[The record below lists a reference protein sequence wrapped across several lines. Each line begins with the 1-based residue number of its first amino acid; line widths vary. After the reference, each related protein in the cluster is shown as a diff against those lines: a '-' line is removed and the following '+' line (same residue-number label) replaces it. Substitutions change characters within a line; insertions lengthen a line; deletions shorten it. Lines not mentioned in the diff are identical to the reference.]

1 MAIKITDLTTAQ
13 RIADYGGLGTLTGT
27 KLTVM
32 NRIVTQLSGFVLR
45 YIGRNLKQATY
56 TQEEYST
63 EHGNSLNLQNFPISS
78 SATFKLELRTSGEN
92 EDEWETVDS
101 QYYFIDY
108 DSGIIFGISGWN
120 FMRTVNG
127 YRVTYTAG
135 YDFDNTTKF
144 LSDTDAADIELVVWM
159 LGMSVWN
166 RRKGGVGIRSE
177 KIGDYSVSYTKM
189 LLENSD
195 IKSILDK
202 YKNQGNDNL
211 GAMTPIQP

>member
-1 MAIKITDLTTAQ
+1 MAITIADLTTAQ

-27 KLTVM
+27 KLTIM
-32 NRIVTQLSGFVLR
+32 NLLVTQLSGIVLK
-45 YIGRNLKQATY
+45 YIGRNIKQATY

-63 EHGNSLNLQNFPISS
+63 EHGSSLNLRNFPVSS
-78 SATFKLELRTSGEN
+78 SVTFKLEVRTSGEN
-92 EDEWETVDS
+92 EDKWETVDS

-135 YDFDNTTKF
+135 YDFDNSSTF
-144 LSDTDAADIELVVWM
+144 LSDTDAADIELAVWM
-159 LGMSVWN
+159 LGVSVWS

-177 KIGDYSVSYTKM
+177 KIGDYSVSYTRE
-189 LLENSD
+189 LIENKD
-195 IKSILDK
+195 ITSILDK
-202 YKNQGNDNL
+202 YKIQGTSSL
-211 GAMTPIQP
+211 GVQTPFQS